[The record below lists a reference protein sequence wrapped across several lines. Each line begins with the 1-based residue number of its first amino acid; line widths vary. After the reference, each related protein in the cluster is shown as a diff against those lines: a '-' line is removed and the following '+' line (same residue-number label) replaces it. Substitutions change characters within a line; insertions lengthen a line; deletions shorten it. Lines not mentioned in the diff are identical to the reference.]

1 MSNFSLQY
9 TYIILQNGNENT
21 QIYRVEVILN

>member
-9 TYIILQNGNENT
+9 TYIILQNGNEST
-21 QIYRVEVILN
+21 QIYWVEVILN